1 MELKIQFRGN
11 VYSICIGY
19 KTEWFE
25 SISFITIA
33 QEWYEH
39 KEVVFAS
46 LLYHS

>member
-25 SISFITIA
+25 SMSFVTIT

-39 KEVVFAS
+39 KQVVWADLIWRS
-46 LLYHS
+46 